1 MTILE
6 KVVIVEQLNE
16 IIATLEEIKIS
27 TDKIKKTYKI
37 KEVKDNLMKINTEYQ
52 HTNLDRSTKGID
64 FYIMEKDNTKKIKAI
79 DKIIALMKVVV
90 NELNNSEHVKSYNDF
105 PIPGREQF
113 ATAYK
118 ELRRVK

>member
-16 IIATLEEIKIS
+16 AITVLEEIKTN
-27 TDKIKKTYKI
+27 TDKIKTAYKI
-37 KEVKDNLMKINTEYQ
+37 RETKDNILKINTTYE
-52 HTNLDRSTKGID
+52 HTNLDRSLKGID
-64 FYIMEKDNTKKIKAI
+64 FYIMEKDNIKKIKAI

-90 NELNNSEHVKSYNDF
+90 NELNNSEYVKSYNDL